1 LPRRTAPPATATLL
15 RPDRLSATAPI
26 ALVCAYLL
34 MMILP
39 PNLDYG
45 ALVNANVAT
54 FVAAQNLT
62 SKLVIPIVL
71 IGSCVLIMRRHLLWF
86 AELRSLNPF
95 YLIFLLLAII
105 SLGWSIDPPITTRA
119 LFRLVVIFLSCT
131 AFTLYGWRTDRFQ
144 GVMRPLLGALLV
156 GSVVFAVVLPYYG
169 VQQFSDFAAVG
180 PGRIASYRDTLGT
193 IKPVLRGLTFGKNQ
207 MGQLASFGVI
217 FWFHAW
223 LGKDVRTRWV
233 ILCGGC
239 ALICLYWAHSS
250 TSIIAAAFSVPM
262 LLLLRHWPQW
272 LRRYMPYILVMFTVL
287 ILLYSLVVLRVIPQ
301 LDFLLT
307 PITAITGK
315 DLTFSDRT
323 AIWQIVV
330 DHISQHPLIG
340 TGYAAYW
347 DNDNLASPSQV
358 FKTLLFFFPGESHN
372 GYLEVLNDLGIVGG
386 LCLLGFLFTFL
397 MQSIRIMNFDRHQG
411 ALYVTLLFHQFWS
424 SLSESHWFSMG
435 SVSFTII
442 TLAVCTSART
452 LLQRRFELEAARPA
466 TGTPATTAIVPI
478 YNYR

>member
-1 LPRRTAPPATATLL
+1 M
-15 RPDRLSATAPI
+15 
-26 ALVCAYLL
+26 LVCAYLL

-39 PNLDYG
+39 PNLNYG
-45 ALVNANVAT
+45 ALVNANVAA
-54 FVAAQNLT
+54 FVPEQNFT
-62 SKLVIPIVL
+62 SKIVIPIVL
-71 IGSCVLIMRRHLLWF
+71 IGSCVLIMRRHLLWL
-86 AELRSLNPF
+86 AELRSLNVF
-95 YLIFLLLAII
+95 YLIFLVLAVA
-105 SLGWSIDPPITTRA
+105 SLSWSIDPAITTRS
-119 LFRLVVIFLSCT
+119 LFRLTVIFLCCT

-156 GSVVFAVVLPYYG
+156 GSVIFAVVLPHYG
-169 VQQFSDFAAVG
+169 VQQFSDFAVIG
-180 PGRIASYRDTLGT
+180 QGRIASFRDALGT
-193 IKPVLRGLTFGKNQ
+193 VKPVLRGLTFGKNQ
-207 MGQLASFGVI
+207 MGQLASFGVV

-223 LGKDVRTRWV
+223 LGKDVRTRWI
-233 ILCGGC
+233 ILCGTC

-262 LLLLRHWPQW
+262 LLLLRHWPRW
-272 LRRYMPYILVMFTVL
+272 LRRFMPYVLVMFTLL
-287 ILLYSLVVLRVIPQ
+287 ILLYSLVVLKVIPQ
-301 LDFLLT
+301 LDFLLY
-307 PITAITGK
+307 PITALTGK

-330 DHISQHPLIG
+330 DHISHHPLIG

-347 DNDNLASPSQV
+347 NNDNPASPSQA
-358 FKTLLFFFPGESHN
+358 FKTLLFFYPGESHN

-397 MQSIRIMNFDRHQG
+397 MQSIRIMSFDRHQG

-435 SVSFTII
+435 SVSFTIM

-452 LLQRRFELEAARPA
+452 LLQRRFEIEATRPA
-466 TGTPATTAIVPI
+466 PGAPATTAVAQAF
-478 YNYR
+478 NYR